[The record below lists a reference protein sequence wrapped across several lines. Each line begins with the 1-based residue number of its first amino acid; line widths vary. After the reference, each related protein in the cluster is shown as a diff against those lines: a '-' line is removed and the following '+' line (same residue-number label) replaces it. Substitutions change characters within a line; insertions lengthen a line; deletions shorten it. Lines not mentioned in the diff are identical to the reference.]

1 MEFLRNTV
9 TVIRRI
15 RNLQGK
21 ETRLIPEKI
30 FLRVNRILSKREIFF
45 NRFIFLMA
53 VIFFQLQFLSASVL
67 LSQDFVDLKKDQK
80 MEPYENPELA
90 VDQRVR
96 DLISRMT
103 LEEKVSQMGN
113 TAPAIDRLGIPEYDW
128 WNECL
133 HGVARAGIAT
143 VFPQAIGMAATWHQE
158 LIFRV
163 AKAISD
169 EARAK
174 NNKAISEG
182 NRKRYYGLTFWSP
195 VVNMARDPRW
205 GRTQETYGEDPY
217 LTSRM
222 GVAFVKGL
230 QGEDSRYLKLVAT
243 PKHYAVNNDE
253 EHRHTGS
260 AEVDQRQLREYYL
273 PQFEACVREAKAQ
286 SIMGAYNAVNGVP
299 CCANHFLLT
308 EILRKEWGFSGYV
321 VSDCGAID
329 DIYGNHHYTK
339 SLEEASAVAIKAGC
353 DLNCGEAF
361 QKSLVKAIRD
371 GLISEKE
378 IDRALTRLFRA
389 RFQLGMFDPPERVP
403 YSKIPI
409 SVVDSPKHREL
420 ALQAARESIVLL
432 KNDNHFLPLSK
443 GLKSIAIVGP
453 NANSLQF
460 GNYSGQPS
468 RAVTPLE
475 GIRKK
480 VSDKT
485 EVRYARGC
493 EISDEILP
501 VIPSD
506 YLIPE
511 KNAFG
516 TPGLK
521 GEYFTNKNLEG
532 QPAFVRT
539 DASIDF
545 DWGGGSPNPSK
556 IPTDKFSV
564 RWKGYFIP
572 PETRTYKIGVMTDD
586 GVRLYLDEKLVIDQ
600 WVDRSATQNVIS
612 VKLEAGKAYPIQI
625 DYFEDMGDAV
635 VKLVWDYENAEEEK
649 ALKIARESDVV
660 IAVMGLDQT
669 QEAEGMDRKR
679 IELPQVQE
687 KFLKKLFAVNPR
699 IVLVLETG
707 SPVAI
712 RWEDKQLPAILEAWY
727 PGEEGGTAIADV
739 LFGDT
744 NPAGRL
750 PLTFYAST
758 EQLPP
763 FDDYDLTK
771 GRTYLYLKDEP
782 LFPFGF
788 GLSYTQFA
796 YSDLEL
802 AANKLGA
809 SDSLKVTL
817 NLKNTGERDGD
828 EVVQLYVRAVGSKQL
843 KQNKILKG
851 FRRVHLRAGASRT
864 LEFKLPISSLAYYNT
879 SQKAFVV
886 EPGIYEVQMGA
897 SSEDIRQKAEFEV
910 VEK

>member
-1 MEFLRNTV
+1 MFQWNFARFVCRIKIEFL
-9 TVIRRI
+9 
-15 RNLQGK
+15 
-21 ETRLIPEKI
+21 LICLGLL
-30 FLRVNRILSKREIFF
+30 FLFS
-45 NRFIFLMA
+45 
-53 VIFFQLQFLSASVL
+53 FQTAIVAQTYLDS
-67 LSQDFVDLKKDQK
+67 DKDGK
-80 MEPYENPELA
+80 MEPYENTDLS
-90 VDQRVR
+90 VGQRIE
-96 DLISRMT
+96 DIISRMT

-113 TAPAIDRLGIPEYDW
+113 TSPAIKRLGIPQYDW

-158 LIFRV
+158 LIYRV

-174 NNKAISEG
+174 HHKAVEEG

-230 QGEDSRYLKLVAT
+230 QGENSRYLKLVAT

-253 EHRHTGS
+253 ERRHTGS

-273 PQFEACVREAKAQ
+273 PQFEACVREARAQ
-286 SIMGAYNAVNGVP
+286 SVMGAYNAVNGVP

-308 EILRKEWGFSGYV
+308 EILREEWGFSGYV
-321 VSDCGAID
+321 VSDCGAIN
-329 DIYGNHHYTK
+329 DIFKNHHYTQ
-339 SLEEASAVAIKAGC
+339 SLEEASATAVKAGC
-353 DLNCGEAF
+353 DLNCGEAYPR
-361 QKSLVKAIRD
+361 SLVKAVHE

-378 IDRALTRLFRA
+378 IDRALTRLFKA

-403 YSKIPI
+403 YSKIPA

-420 ALQAARESIVLL
+420 ALRTAQESIVLL
-432 KNDNHFLPLSK
+432 KNRNHFLPLSK
-443 GLKSIAIVGP
+443 ELKSIAVVGP

-475 GIRKK
+475 GILKK
-480 VSDKT
+480 VSAKT
-485 EVRYARGC
+485 VVRYARGC
-493 EISDEILP
+493 EIADETLP
-501 VIPSD
+501 VISPA
-506 YLIPE
+506 YLVPE
-511 KNAFG
+511 VKSAG
-516 TPGLK
+516 MSGLR

-532 QPAFVRT
+532 TPVLIRT
-539 DASIDF
+539 DATVDF
-545 DWGGGSPNPSK
+545 DWGGGSPDPAK

-564 RWKGYFIP
+564 RWKGYFVP
-572 PETRTYKIGVMTDD
+572 PETRTYKIGVVTDD
-586 GVRLYLDEKLVIDQ
+586 GVRFYLDGRLVVDQ
-600 WVDRSATQNVIS
+600 WVDRSAAQNVVS
-612 VKLEAGKAYPIQI
+612 VKLEGGKAYPIQI

-635 VKLVWDYENAEEEK
+635 VKLVWDFENAEEEK
-649 ALKIARESDVV
+649 ALKIARESDIV

-679 IELPQVQE
+679 IELPRVQE
-687 KFLKKLFAVNPR
+687 EFLKKLFAVNPR
-699 IVLVLETG
+699 IVLVLESG

-712 RWEDKQLPAILEAWY
+712 RWANEHLPAILEAWY

-739 LFGDT
+739 LFGDY

-750 PLTFYAST
+750 PVTFYAST

-771 GRTYLYLKDEP
+771 GRTYMYLREKP

-788 GLSYTQFA
+788 GLSYTTFA
-796 YSDLEL
+796 YSNL
-802 AANKLGA
+802 KLDSNRLG
-809 SDSLKVTL
+809 STDSLEISID
-817 NLKNTGERDGD
+817 LKNAGERDGD
-828 EVVQLYVRAVGSKQL
+828 EVVQLYVRALHSKHL
-843 KQNKILKG
+843 KQNRILKG
-851 FRRVHLRAGASRT
+851 FRRVHLRAGATRT
-864 LEFKLPISSLAYYNT
+864 LLFKLPISYLAYYDTN
-879 SQKAFVV
+879 QKAFVV
-886 EPGIYEVQMGA
+886 EPGTYEIQVGA

-910 VEK
+910 VED